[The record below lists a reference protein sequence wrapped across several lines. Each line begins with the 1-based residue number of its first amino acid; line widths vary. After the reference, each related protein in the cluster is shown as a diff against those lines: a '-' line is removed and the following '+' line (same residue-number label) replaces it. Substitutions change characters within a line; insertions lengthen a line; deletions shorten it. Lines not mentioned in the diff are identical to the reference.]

1 MRCFFRFAFTICVLL
16 LPPWAICGEA
26 INVNHAFME
35 GLAAY
40 SAKDYDKAIEQ
51 FTAVIRAAPNS
62 DLQQVLYN
70 LGFAYY
76 FKLRFQE
83 AVDTFETF
91 LKKYPKSP
99 SLSEVH
105 LCTARAILQASESKA
120 DQALQHL
127 TEALKDPNFE
137 QEARFLAAE
146 AYIKKGDTSKAASTL
161 QAALR
166 GSVSGPTLLRGTL
179 KLIDVYIKTNEDQK
193 ALEMLH
199 GLETSPGYPDV
210 IVAVNHRFLQI
221 GDRALEAQAYP
232 NALAAYTSV
241 RPRNQVIAIQT
252 ARLEDMRKL
261 KADYEARIMAAD
273 KTAASDHSKQ
283 AASHDLEE
291 KYATLEGMIELTAKT
306 LGELKTLNEY
316 DAAIQYRISR
326 CYYNMERFWPAGAG
340 FEIIATENPDSPD
353 ASTALYGAI
362 LCQWK
367 LKRAAAACKLCDLYL
382 KKYPEGAHA
391 AQAAEL
397 NATLLLQIGRN
408 KDAIEFLDKYLQEHS
423 QTTSKENF
431 LTLLANAR
439 FQAGDFD
446 KAAAAYDALRK
457 EFEKSTNYEEFTY
470 RRALCDFLRSDYKA
484 TMKAFDAY
492 EAKYPNGQ
500 FGADIRYR
508 RGIIL
513 LAFQEYDKLIAVME
527 ELLKDPAVQ
536 GYGGQVHTLLGDAWS
551 AKKDNQ
557 KAADE
562 YAAAVR
568 AANGDDNVI
577 RYSLEQATSLYRA
590 NRRTEEL
597 VALWRDFIA
606 LNPKHPMVLRGVAE
620 LSKVLARSNQ
630 KEEAR
635 KMLAEYAL
643 KEIHNVRSDYVE
655 PLLSQLAG
663 LFAPPRTFKKDA
675 PTPDPNEIEAEL
687 AKLLEVPEDART
699 ATYLVR
705 IAFAKSEL
713 ARIMRDPTRNTIHLN
728 AIASFAK
735 PEDLSPILLST
746 IGHFLL
752 GQKQYDKAAPFFERL
767 RGSFADSAYSDAA
780 PVGLGEIALARQD
793 YAKAAEEFDFALN
806 KATGTGMA
814 KEATFGKGI
823 ALFHLKKYPEAKA
836 LFEQIV
842 NTKDWRGME
851 KAGALYYLGEVAAET
866 GDPGAANAYFQR
878 VYISHGAY
886 VEYVRKAILRSADML
901 EADGQHDAAV
911 TTLREL
917 LRNPKHAGSEEAI
930 IAKQRIPE

>member
-1 MRCFFRFAFTICVLL
+1 MRFLIRLVLTLCVVVASPLA
-16 LPPWAICGEA
+16 WSAEA

-35 GLAAY
+35 GMTAY
-40 SAKDYDKAIEQ
+40 NAKEYDRAIEQ
-51 FTAVIRAAPNS
+51 FTAVIRASPNG

-76 FKLRFQE
+76 FRLRFQE

-91 LKKYPKSP
+91 LKKYPKTP
-99 SLSEVH
+99 NLAEVH
-105 LCTARAILQASESKA
+105 LCAARALLLASESKA

-166 GSVSGPTLLRGTL
+166 GSASGPTLLRGTL
-179 KLIDVYIKTNEDQK
+179 KLVDVYIKSNEDAK
-193 ALEMLH
+193 ALELLH

-221 GDRALEAQAYP
+221 GDRALEAQSYP
-232 NALAAYTSV
+232 GALAAYTSV

-252 ARLEDMRKL
+252 ARLEEMRKL
-261 KADYEARIMAAD
+261 KTDYEARIMDAA
-273 KTAASDHSKQ
+273 KAATTDRSKP
-283 AASHDLEE
+283 ASHDLED
-291 KYATLEGMIELTAKT
+291 KLATLEGMIELTEKT

-326 CYYNMERFWPAGAG
+326 CYYNMERYWPAGAG
-340 FEIIATENPDSPD
+340 FEIIAAENPESAD

-362 LCQWK
+362 LCQWN

-382 KKYPEGAHA
+382 KKYSNEAHA

-397 NATLLLQIGRN
+397 NATLLLQLGRN
-408 KDAIEFLDKYLQEHS
+408 KEAIEFLDKYLQEHS
-423 QTTSKENF
+423 QTDSKETF
-431 LTLLANAR
+431 LTLLANGR

-446 KAAAAYDALRK
+446 KAAAAYDTLCK
-457 EFEKSTNYEEFTY
+457 EFPKSTIFEEFTY

-492 EAKYPNGQ
+492 EAKYPKGQ
-500 FGADIRYR
+500 FSADIRYR

-513 LAFQEYDKLIAVME
+513 LAFQEYDKLIALME

-577 RYSLEQATSLYRA
+577 RYSLEQATGLYRA

-597 VALWRDFIA
+597 VSLWRDFIA
-606 LNPKHPMVLRGVAE
+606 LNPKHPMVLRGVGE

-630 KEEAR
+630 REEAR
-635 KMLAEYAL
+635 KMLAEYAM
-643 KEIHNVRSDYVE
+643 KEIHNVRSEYVE

-663 LFAPPRTFKKDA
+663 LFAPARTFKKDA

-687 AKLLEVPEDART
+687 AKFLEVPEDQRT

-705 IAFAKSEL
+705 IEFAKSEL

-728 AIASFAK
+728 AIAGFAK

-752 GQKQYDKAAPFFERL
+752 GEKQYDKAAPFFARL
-767 RGSFADSAYSDAA
+767 RESFADSAFSDAA
-780 PVGLGEIALARQD
+780 PVGLGEIALAKED
-793 YAKAAEEFDFALN
+793 YEKAVEEFDFALN

-814 KEATFGKGI
+814 KEATFGKAL
-823 ALFHLKKYPEAKA
+823 ALFRLKKYPEAKT
-836 LFEQIV
+836 LFEQVV

-851 KAGALYYLGEVAAET
+851 KAGALYYLGEIAAET
-866 GDPGAANAYFQR
+866 GDKGAANAYFQR

-886 VEYVRKAILRSADML
+886 VDFVRKSILRSADML

-917 LRNPKHAGSEEAI
+917 LRNPKHAGSEEAK